1 MKKILSTLFL
11 VLAALGIA
19 LTGKTQCV
27 VTNLG
32 VNLKSYNPAT
42 CHVVFD
48 LSWEQEVN
56 NGNKYAYVH
65 LWTSA
70 NYHTPAANWATMY
83 SNPAA
88 YPKAADLINA
98 LATIA
103 IFDNG
108 TATPFIGTKYPPDEL
123 FVIPLT
129 AGLSVV
135 KTPLTGGLRERMTIF
150 NIDLVLGSCTDVI
163 AVKGD
168 VWASQAS
175 NGKNVHCAS
184 QGLSFNLNN
193 PRVIGFKVCEP
204 RSVTFGI
211 TNNDP
216 ATAIKV
222 YYNLYKDD
230 GDNIF
235 EPGVGTHLDGDP
247 ILTSADIDIAPLAT
261 YAVTRMSY
269 PGNDLPGESGSLWI
283 EVITKVPVYSFAMIS
298 ELLDPGCVPLPVQLT
313 SFSAERNG
321 ATVLLKWTTATEIN
335 CKGFRIER
343 KTGNGW
349 ITAGFV
355 NSAALNGM
363 STEKLD
369 YQYTDLNNV
378 KGLSQYRIVQE
389 DLDGRL
395 AYSEIRSVP
404 GEGHSNMLV
413 YPNPSQNGTF
423 NIVFSGQ
430 NTRRDILILD
440 MNGRCIRQ
448 IKNSS
453 DNTVVLRN
461 IPQGLFLLRIIDLE
475 TREMLVQKIMVGK

>member
-19 LTGKTQCV
+19 LTAKTQCV

-32 VNLKSYNPAT
+32 VNLKSYNPTT

-88 YPKAADLINA
+88 YPKAADLVNA

-108 TATPFIGTKYPPDEL
+108 TDNPYIGTKYPPDEL
-123 FVIPLT
+123 FVTPLT

-150 NIDLVLGSCTDVI
+150 NIDLVLSSCADVI

-193 PRVIGFKVCEP
+193 PRVTGFKVCEP

-235 EPGVGTHLDGDP
+235 EPGVGTHLDGNP
-247 ILTSADIDIAPLAT
+247 ILTSGDLDIAPLNT
-261 YAVTRMSY
+261 YSVTRMSY
-269 PGNDLPGESGSLWI
+269 PGNDLPGEAGSLWI
-283 EVITKVPVYSFAMIS
+283 EVLTKVPVYSFAVIG
-298 ELLDPGCVPLPVQLT
+298 ELLDPGCVPLPVKLT
-313 SFSAERNG
+313 SFTAQRNG
-321 ATVLLKWTTATEIN
+321 ATVLLKWTTATEFN
-335 CKGFRIER
+335 CKGFRVER
-343 KTGNGW
+343 KTNEGW

-355 NSAALNGM
+355 NSAALGGM
-363 STEKLD
+363 SNEKLD
-369 YQYTDLNNV
+369 YQFTDLNSV
-378 KGLSQYRIVQE
+378 KGLSQYRIAQE
-389 DLDGRL
+389 DFDGRL

-404 GEGHSNMLV
+404 GEDHENMLV
-413 YPNPSQNGTF
+413 YPNPSQDGTF
-423 NIVFSGQ
+423 NIVFGGQ
-430 NTRRDILILD
+430 NTRRDIMILD

-448 IKNSS
+448 VKNNS

-461 IPQGLFLLRIIDLE
+461 IPQGLFLVRVIDLE